1 MFTKCQYLI
10 SIKTLYSLSIKE
22 KKYLINIKF
31 YYLLSIQ
38 LFKYFIST
46 LNKYLHV
53 FFQHTLYSISANI
66 KYLLST
72 LTNIVMMVIRMVIK
86 MVMMK
91 VMKVM
96 IPFFFYLLYPTNY
109 LLD

>member
-22 KKYLINIKF
+22 KKYLINIKI

-46 LNKYLHV
+46 LNKYLRV

-72 LTNIVMMVIRMVIK
+72 LTNIVMKVLNFIHLQYIQSILLFVIG
-86 MVMMK
+86 
-91 VMKVM
+91 
-96 IPFFFYLLYPTNY
+96 
-109 LLD
+109 LD